1 MSSEGD
7 KKLIL
12 IVDEDANIRRFLS
25 EALRLHGY
33 QVHSFE
39 EAETALRELNNLKI
53 DLVLLDFLPPGTSG
67 LQLCGKFRS
76 LSTTSNLPIVVMTA
90 FYKQA
95 DHIRNA
101 REHYG
106 ATDYLLKPF
115 PLKALHEKIE
125 ALIGA
130 PAATESSERLSIEG
144 DLAESDFPRIL
155 QNYTACVQPGCF
167 ISSTRM

>member
-1 MSSEGD
+1 M
-7 KKLIL
+7 
-12 IVDEDANIRRFLS
+12 
-25 EALRLHGY
+25 
-33 QVHSFE
+33 
-39 EAETALRELNNLKI
+39 
-53 DLVLLDFLPPGTSG
+53 DFLPPGTSG

-95 DHIRNA
+95 DHIRDA

-115 PLKALHEKIE
+115 PLKALHEKVE

-130 PAATESSERLSIEG
+130 PAKTESSERLSIEG
-144 DLAESDFPRIL
+144 DLAE
-155 QNYTACVQPGCF
+155 
-167 ISSTRM
+167 

>member
-1 MSSEGD
+1 MSSEGN

-25 EALRLHGY
+25 ESLRLHGY

-39 EAETALRELNNLKI
+39 EAETALRELDNLKV
-53 DLVLLDFLPPGTSG
+53 DLVLFDFLPPGTSG
-67 LQLCGKFRS
+67 LQLFGKLRA
-76 LSTTSNLPIVVMTA
+76 LSKTSDLPIVVMTA

-95 DHIRNA
+95 DHIRDA
-101 REHYG
+101 REQYG
-106 ATDYLLKPF
+106 GTDYLLKPF

-130 PAATESSERLSIEG
+130 PAAAVSSERLSIEG
-144 DLAESDFPRIL
+144 DLAESGFPRIL
-155 QNYTACVQPGCF
+155 HNL
-167 ISSTRM
+167 